1 MNNMNNI
8 NNSKNS
14 ILAKQFPQILENIE
28 LGNEVDFWETYDG
41 VVICEC
47 GDIMFATEYTDK
59 SKAYAALSKLM
70 ILISNN

>member
-1 MNNMNNI
+1 MNRI
-8 NNSKNS
+8 SSSKNS

-28 LGNEVDFWETYDG
+28 LGYKVEFWETYNG
-41 VVICEC
+41 VVVCEC

-70 ILISNN
+70 ILMSNN